1 MCVTFPGQVVSVG
14 PAGATVRTEG
24 RTRQASTLLYP
35 EVRPGEWVLVAVGTI
50 VQRLSDEEAGAIR
63 STLLEAIDLG
73 GGAQPAGAERD
84 TS

>member
-14 PAGATVRTEG
+14 PAGASVRTEG

-35 EVRPGEWVLVAVGTI
+35 DVRPGEWVLVAVGTI
-50 VQRLSDEEAGAIR
+50 VQRLSDEEAEAIR
-63 STLLEAIDLG
+63 STLLEAVDL
-73 GGAQPAGAERD
+73 AGTAPPSGSVPE

>member
-24 RTRQASTLLYP
+24 RTRQASTLLHP

-50 VQRLSDEEAGAIR
+50 VQRLSDEEAEAIR
-63 STLLEAIDLG
+63 GTLLEAVDRA
-73 GGAQPAGAERD
+73 GGASRAGMEREP
-84 TS
+84 S